1 MRMKLIFLRDIPR
14 QIFLEKSQRSS
25 SSPLV
30 FLAEVDQRSK
40 IIKLNILLKG
50 FFLRRKRK
58 KNIFHKFFVSIVDS
72 ENPFSELFSHKIAQE
87 KVVARELSWL
97 EIN

>member
-1 MRMKLIFLRDIPR
+1 MKLIFLRDIPR

-50 FFLRRKRK
+50 FFSSSQEEK
-58 KNIFHKFFVSIVDS
+58 KYFPQISRLHC
-72 ENPFSELFSHKIAQE
+72 
-87 KVVARELSWL
+87 
-97 EIN
+97 